1 MFVGKLHLL
10 DNRLEAFAL
19 MQLVDLAR
27 TFTRNG
33 NLELQLAFHSHYEE
47 SKGLLTV
54 SQFWRDWKPA
64 QREAGMKSDVYL
76 RALGS
81 AWYTGRRETDAFL
94 ESVSESPLSRLG
106 AELFALCEDLRL
118 EQICRRIR
126 PGTAAVFEER
136 SDVYKGYFTHK
147 FQTHLTRGEL
157 ADALFASVYLWF
169 KGTDVQTLYGEQG
182 GWPGSASKEA
192 SAPAKRT
199 EELLRLI
206 QPLLEE
212 AETAETT
219 EQNAR
224 LCLHM
229 LELLEYRLERD
240 AAEAYFSVQPGSGTD
255 SPLKRGERPSGKKA
269 KRLANDDAERLS
281 PRRDEDRRSERQS
294 MWHRETRST
303 AGEALRQSLERGTRT
318 ARFSG
323 IAARPGDGSAD
334 EAMAAARGRSAASE
348 RKSSEP
354 PPDSGAPLLPSAAS
368 AGSGDGPSVLRA
380 VAELQ
385 APRRPAPAE
394 EDAYREAVRA
404 VEPLTRQLTRTV
416 RLTLERKRIAPR
428 SDLLYGRL
436 GRRQLLRCVTEE
448 APRLFTKKENPAP
461 ELNAA
466 FSLLVDCSA
475 SMYDK
480 MEETKL
486 GISLVHETLRTLRI
500 PHEVTGF
507 WEDAER
513 VTAEEAPNVFH
524 TVIDFGSS
532 SSPRSG
538 AALLQLEP
546 QQDNRDGFAIR
557 HAARRLLRRP
567 EKQRVLLVFSDGEP
581 SAAEY
586 QEDGILD
593 TYEAVLECRRLG
605 IDVISVFLASGEVHE
620 TQRTTMRNIYG
631 RHGIVVPH
639 AAELPEHL
647 APLLRRLLLR
657 SGG

>member
-1 MFVGKLHLL
+1 MFVGKLNLL
-10 DNRLEAFAL
+10 DSRLEAFIL

-33 NLELQLAFHSHYEE
+33 DLELQLAFHSHYEE
-47 SKGLLTV
+47 KKALLTV

-81 AWYTGRRETDAFL
+81 AWYSGRRETEGFL
-94 ESVSESPLSRLG
+94 ESATESPLSRLG
-106 AELFALCEDLRL
+106 IELFALCEDLRL
-118 EQICRRIR
+118 ELICRRIR
-126 PGTAAVFEER
+126 PGTSAVFEER
-136 SDVYKGYFTHK
+136 ADVYKGYFTHK
-147 FQTHLTRGEL
+147 FKTHLARHEF
-157 ADALFASVYLWF
+157 ADALFVSVYLWF
-169 KGTDVQTLYGEQG
+169 KGTDVQALYSEAGSRIGET
-182 GWPGSASKEA
+182 SAE
-192 SAPAKRT
+192 SAAPTKHV
-199 EELLRLI
+199 EELLRLV

-219 EQNAR
+219 AENAR
-224 LCLHM
+224 LCLQM

-240 AAEAYFSVQPGSGTD
+240 AAVAYFSAQPGSGTD
-255 SPLKRGERPSGKKA
+255 APLRRGERPAGKKA

-281 PRRDEDRRSERQS
+281 PRQDKDRSSERQS

-303 AGEALRQSLERGTRT
+303 AGEALRQSVERGTRT

-323 IAARPGDGSAD
+323 AAARPGDDTSE
-334 EAMAAARGRSAASE
+334 EAMTAARGRSAASE
-348 RKSSEP
+348 RKSEP
-354 PPDSGAPLLPSAAS
+354 PPDSSAPFIPSGAS
-368 AGSGDGPSVLRA
+368 AGSGDGSSGLRA

-385 APRRPAPAE
+385 APRRPTPAE
-394 EDAYREAVRA
+394 EEAYREAIRA

-416 RLTLERKRIAPR
+416 RLTLERKRVAPR

-436 GRRQLLRCVTEE
+436 GRRQLLRYVTDE
-448 APRLFTKKENPAP
+448 APRLFTKKQNPAP
-461 ELNAA
+461 ELDAA

-532 SSPRSG
+532 SAPRSG

-631 RHGIVVPH
+631 RHGIVIPH
-639 AAELPEHL
+639 AADLPEYL
-647 APLLRRLLLR
+647 APLLRKLLLR